1 MPTTLLQPLIWGTI
15 TFVIAIPIIYF
26 MTNEI
31 NWKFALWLAIGTT
44 IGRLI
49 GILI

>member
-1 MPTTLLQPLIWGTI
+1 MPAPLLQPFIWGAI
-15 TFVIAIPIIYF
+15 TFAIAIPIIYF
-26 MTNEI
+26 LTNEI